1 MSGIINFCCAL
12 DKNFSQCTYFLQ
24 SMVYDRDM
32 KKNVLS
38 SCTQLPLKDSRV
50 HVVVFLRQLYS
61 FSLIRKNGT
70 QSLGWTLNSINMI
83 QVIFLYLEQA
93 DQYKLIFLDTTCN
106 IVFTKSESYFLFLMR
121 RTLWKCP
128 TRKQRVI

>member
-32 KKNVLS
+32 KKKNVLS

-61 FSLIRKNGT
+61 FSLIRKKNGT
-70 QSLGWTLNSINMI
+70 QNL
-83 QVIFLYLEQA
+83 
-93 DQYKLIFLDTTCN
+93 
-106 IVFTKSESYFLFLMR
+106 
-121 RTLWKCP
+121 
-128 TRKQRVI
+128 